1 MTPTAAQKYDWLP
14 QPPPRRFRL
23 MPGEKAVMRALPEC
37 SAWQWAQGERHVEV
51 SPLPGPMDLDI
62 TPYLVGLM
70 EIYSHEHTR
79 EMFIAGGSQSA
90 KTDLMHT
97 CWAYSAVH
105 DPGPALIAMQDRD
118 TGSETL
124 SDRLTPMIHHT
135 PSLRRLRTKNP
146 DDISMRRI
154 RLRNGMV
161 TYLAWA
167 NSEGRLASKPIRYGY
182 FDEVDLWPE
191 SSIRKARAR
200 LRAFEDSY
208 KIIEACTSSTEQGRI
223 WQARDLAKT
232 QLEYWPICPHCGQAH
247 IMDFSNIQW
256 DAETVDPADLA
267 DKGSAWYNCPHCQQK
282 WDEEDRNQAVRLARQ
297 QHDPPHIIH
306 GWRPRNSAA
315 AEAMPSRVWA
325 HISPLISRF
334 VPFNKIAAAYLLT
347 LVEPS
352 AANLQYFYNDCLGV
366 PVPEDDQGELTNEKE
381 LYQRRSDYAPPGAS
395 WQVPMA
401 ACVVTADA
409 DIQANR
415 IEVEAVAWGHG
426 HQSWGIE
433 YKTFFGDTSQDEVWD
448 QLHTWAQE
456 TTYTHETGAPL
467 HIVRLG
473 VDIGYRTDQAS
484 KFIKRSRKYLGH
496 KGSNTRGLP
505 LVPRK
510 PSKSRR
516 YKIPFYELGT
526 DTGKDLLTSWLS
538 VDQPGPRCCHWHTGY
553 DYEYFRM
560 LCAERPK
567 REKNRKT
574 GKIET
579 VWALREGF
587 QRNEALDI
595 RVGNIAV
602 REILNPNYD
611 KLHASLIEQS
621 KEPEDTDDPPAPPK
635 PKRRPR
641 RKKSGKGLVSKLKQE
656 F

>member
-1 MTPTAAQKYDWLP
+1 
-14 QPPPRRFRL
+14 
-23 MPGEKAVMRALPEC
+23 
-37 SAWQWAQGERHVEV
+37 
-51 SPLPGPMDLDI
+51 
-62 TPYLVGLM
+62 
-70 EIYSHEHTR
+70 
-79 EMFIAGGSQSA
+79 
-90 KTDLMHT
+90 
-97 CWAYSAVH
+97 
-105 DPGPALIAMQDRD
+105 
-118 TGSETL
+118 
-124 SDRLTPMIHHT
+124 
-135 PSLRRLRTKNP
+135 
-146 DDISMRRI
+146 
-154 RLRNGMV
+154 
-161 TYLAWA
+161 
-167 NSEGRLASKPIRYGY
+167 
-182 FDEVDLWPE
+182 
-191 SSIRKARAR
+191 
-200 LRAFEDSY
+200 
-208 KIIEACTSSTEQGRI
+208 
-223 WQARDLAKT
+223 
-232 QLEYWPICPHCGQAH
+232 
-247 IMDFSNIQW
+247 
-256 DAETVDPADLA
+256 
-267 DKGSAWYNCPHCQQK
+267 
-282 WDEEDRNQAVRLARQ
+282 
-297 QHDPPHIIH
+297 
-306 GWRPRNSAA
+306 
-315 AEAMPSRVWA
+315 
-325 HISPLISRF
+325 
-334 VPFNKIAAAYLLT
+334 
-347 LVEPS
+347 
-352 AANLQYFYNDCLGV
+352 
-366 PVPEDDQGELTNEKE
+366 
-381 LYQRRSDYAPPGAS
+381 
-395 WQVPMA
+395 MA

-448 QLHTWAQE
+448 QLHTWAQD